1 VKAPIVNIFLLL
13 SLPVFCQEYNYVH
26 YDTKDGLA
34 GSTVY
39 RMYQDKKGYMWF
51 ATDNGVSRFD
61 GITFKNFTTENG
73 LTDNEVLFISGDSK
87 DRIWMM
93 PFNKTVSYYYKGKI
107 HNSENDSSLKKITF
121 SSFGI
126 MAGENNKGEV
136 YLMSVDGIFLYKN
149 NGELKTTA
157 NYMGLAKK
165 YGLGH
170 SVFLPIYMPDQ
181 PLYRMLIYNT
191 DHLFYDKN
199 DSFVLLKR
207 LKNSDPPSYLARIT
221 NNLDWVN
228 YKKLPDEKFTSSTTL
243 DRNYTLYNTINGSW
257 LLDSNGMVD
266 DKPFLPGKNISH
278 SLMDSEGNMWFSTLG
293 EGVFRLTTTSVK
305 TYSPGTQFFSIQ
317 KISGKIYAGTD
328 EGHLHIID
336 NSGITKKEPFR
347 QTPRQDIAPR
357 LYTIKSD
364 RLGNI
369 YLGFDSYLV
378 KYSGQKQVVALM
390 GPIKSIDI
398 VDDKHIVV
406 CTSSNTLKLRS
417 SDLKMVENIWPDRG
431 TKVIYDRGYYYIG
444 TLKGLVIIDT
454 NKIVQKSAQ
463 DNPLLTRRIVDM
475 CKMPDGSLWIASN
488 DNGILI
494 FKNGKIT
501 SVINKNN
508 GLNSDICKAL
518 FTKGNYLWVGTN
530 KGINKIDITNKQII
544 KSYSTS
550 DGLASDIVNAIYS
563 DDSIIWVCSPAGLT
577 YFKEQ
582 DVSDSSICKLDLH
595 SVFVSGKNIDQQ
607 NIPELPY
614 KDNNISFE
622 YAAISF
628 KSAGDVV
635 YRYKLKGLNNSWE
648 ETRFT
653 TLSYPSLPAGEYE
666 LQLYAVNK
674 FGKHSD
680 TAIIHFTIAAPFWGR
695 TWFWII
701 FSVMAVGITW
711 YLLSRRYRRL
721 QRRMKEKNDIARRM
735 TELEQ
740 ASLRAQMN
748 PHFIFNC
755 LNSIQHFVLKNDME
769 QTNRYITQFGSL
781 IRQTLDNSARINIT
795 IADEINY
802 LTSYME
808 LEQMRFVSRFHYTIS
823 LDPAVHADY
832 TYIPSMLLQP
842 FVENA
847 IRHGIRHK
855 EGDTGLISIIIR
867 ETPHGVIFTIEDNG
881 VGREAAGR
889 YKSQQHIEYQSK
901 GITLAQNRLE
911 ILSAGYPERITT
923 EIIDLK
929 DETGNAAGTKVVITF
944 PKAIIE
950 KLN

>member
-1 VKAPIVNIFLLL
+1 
-13 SLPVFCQEYNYVH
+13 
-26 YDTKDGLA
+26 
-34 GSTVY
+34 
-39 RMYQDKKGYMWF
+39 MYQDKKGYMWF

-61 GITFKNFTTENG
+61 GVTFKNFTTENG

-93 PFNKTVSYYYKGKI
+93 PFNKTASYYQNGKI

-126 MAGENNKGEV
+126 MAGENDKGEV
-136 YLMSVDGIFLYKN
+136 YLTSVDGIFLYKN
-149 NGELKTTA
+149 NGELKTVV
-157 NYMGLAKK
+157 NYLSLAHK
-165 YGLGH
+165 YGLGN
-170 SVFLPIYMPDQ
+170 SAFLPVFPMDQ
-181 PLYRMLIYNT
+181 PPHKFLLYNG
-191 DHLFYDKN
+191 DHLFYDKD

-207 LKNSDPPSYLARIT
+207 LKKSAPPSHVARI
-221 NNLDWVN
+221 NSNLEWVN
-228 YKKLPDEKFTSSTTL
+228 YKNLPDEKFTSNTNL
-243 DRNYTLYNTINGSW
+243 NRNYTLYNTINGSW
-257 LLDSNGMVD
+257 LLDSNGMTD
-266 DKPFLPGKNISH
+266 SKPFLEGKNISH
-278 SLMDSEGNMWFSTLG
+278 SLMDSEGNLWFATLG
-293 EGVFRLTTTSVK
+293 EGVYRLTTTSVK

-317 KISGKIYAGTD
+317 KINGKIYTGTD
-328 EGHLHIID
+328 EGHLYIID
-336 NSGITKKEPFR
+336 KSGITKKEPFR
-347 QTPRQDIAPR
+347 KTPRQHIAPR

-364 RLGNI
+364 SMGNI

-378 KYSGQKQVVALM
+378 KSTGQKQVVSML

-398 VDDKHIVV
+398 VEDKHIVV
-406 CTSSNTLKLRS
+406 CTSSNTLKLNS
-417 SDLKMVENIWPDRG
+417 SDLSTADNIWNDRG

-454 NKIVQKSAQ
+454 NKVVQKSEQ

-488 DNGILI
+488 DNGILVY
-494 FKNGKIT
+494 KNGRIT

-518 FTKGNYLWVGTN
+518 FTRGNYLWVGTN
-530 KGINKIDITNKQII
+530 KGINKIDITNKQVI
-544 KSYSTS
+544 KSYSSS
-550 DGLASDIVNAIYS
+550 DGLPSDIINAIYS
-563 DDSIIWVCSPAGLT
+563 DDSVLWVCSAAGLT

-595 SVFVSGKNIDQQ
+595 SVYVSGKRIGLQD
-607 NIPELPY
+607 IPELPY

-622 YAAISF
+622 YAAVSF
-628 KSAGDVV
+628 KSGGDIV

-653 TLSYPSLPAGEYE
+653 TLSYPSLPAGDYE
-666 LQLYAVNK
+666 LQLYAVNR
-674 FGKHSD
+674 FGKHSE
-680 TAIIHFTIAAPFWGR
+680 TAIIRFTIAAPFWR
-695 TWFWII
+695 TIWFWIT
-701 FSVMAVGITW
+701 FSIMAVFITW
-711 YLLSRRYRRL
+711 YLLSLRYSRL

-769 QTNRYITQFGSL
+769 QTNRYITHFGNL
-781 IRQTLDNSARINIT
+781 IRQTLDNSARVNIT

-847 IRHGIRHK
+847 IRHGIRYK
-855 EGDTGLISIIIR
+855 EGDTGLISIVIR
-867 ETPHGVIFTIEDNG
+867 EAPYGIIFTIEDNG
-881 VGREAAGR
+881 IGREAAGR

-911 ILSAGYPERITT
+911 ILSAGNPERITT

-929 DETGNAAGTKVVITF
+929 DENGNATGTKVVITF